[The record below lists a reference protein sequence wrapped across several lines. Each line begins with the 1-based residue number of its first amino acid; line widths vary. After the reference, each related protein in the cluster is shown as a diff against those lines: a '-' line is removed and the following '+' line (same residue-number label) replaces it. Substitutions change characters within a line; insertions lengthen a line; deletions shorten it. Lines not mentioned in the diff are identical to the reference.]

1 MDYDLAE
8 IAVLASAMRDD
19 TGRSAAQALEHLTQ
33 EDFSSP
39 ERQSIFEVIG
49 KLAPDCNDVDVMM
62 DLPESTDS
70 ISSISQQYGGGKI
83 TRYVDHLIEHR
94 NHRALERALLV
105 ANDELNADK
114 SAEQIASGFTA
125 SVAKSLSKR
134 KGQVHVKDA
143 SQEAHAEYLSLDAGQ
158 ASAISTGFPKLD
170 SHLGGGLQNGKL
182 YVLGAR
188 PGVGKS
194 ALAMHVTLQASRK
207 GIRTSY
213 VSLEMGAAECAGR
226 LLSNAS
232 GVSRPTEAGKL
243 TAQEKTKLADTAKAM
258 KGWPITFKD
267 DNKAT
272 LEALGAFLAQQR
284 LEGELGFA
292 VVDYLQLLTSD
303 GYDSRVQEV
312 SHISR
317 SLKAMAMEYEI
328 PVLALSQLN
337 RGNAKENRKP
347 SLSDLRESGSIEQ
360 DADAVILLHREKE
373 IDRENDCV
381 WMHLAKNRGGQTGV
395 SYSTFEKPLGRFSSY
410 VEPRLNEDK
419 PPF

>member
-1 MDYDLAE
+1 
-8 IAVLASAMRDD
+8 
-19 TGRSAAQALEHLTQ
+19 
-33 EDFSSP
+33 
-39 ERQSIFEVIG
+39 
-49 KLAPDCNDVDVMM
+49 
-62 DLPESTDS
+62 
-70 ISSISQQYGGGKI
+70 
-83 TRYVDHLIEHR
+83 
-94 NHRALERALLV
+94 
-105 ANDELNADK
+105 
-114 SAEQIASGFTA
+114 
-125 SVAKSLSKR
+125 
-134 KGQVHVKDA
+134 
-143 SQEAHAEYLSLDAGQ
+143 
-158 ASAISTGFPKLD
+158 
-170 SHLGGGLQNGKL
+170 
-182 YVLGAR
+182 
-188 PGVGKS
+188 
-194 ALAMHVTLQASRK
+194 
-207 GIRTSY
+207 
-213 VSLEMGAAECAGR
+213 
-226 LLSNAS
+226 
-232 GVSRPTEAGKL
+232 
-243 TAQEKTKLADTAKAM
+243 M

-272 LEALGAFLAQQR
+272 LEALNAFVAQQR

-360 DADAVILLHREKE
+360 DADAVILLHKEKE
-373 IDRENDCV
+373 IDRENDCL